1 MADSQERTEQ
11 ATEKRLKEVRRKGEL
26 SSSKDLG
33 AWLSIGAAA
42 ASMPALIQ
50 AMQSNAASQFTLV
63 TQVIDHPTPQRAVQA
78 LDAGMGSIIPTL
90 TPMLL
95 SVVVAVIAGAV
106 LQGGPH
112 FKAFSVS
119 FKSFDPIAGLKRIFG
134 TQALWEGAKALLK
147 TAVVGLV
154 LFSVIQGVV
163 PQLIGSGF
171 LPLDQVVGIA
181 HTSLTVLIET
191 AVVAG
196 LVVAGLDVLVVR
208 RRNLKRMRMSK
219 REVKDESKSSEGDP
233 LIKGQRRARA
243 FAMSRRRMMDAVRTA
258 DVVVLNPTHIAVA
271 LKYEPGKSAPRV
283 VAKGADEVAARIR
296 ENAKEHRIPMV
307 HDIPLART
315 LHKVCEVGDEI
326 PQDLYGAVAQVLAF
340 VFALKSRGAA
350 QGVHKLAAS
359 TVLV

>member
-26 SSSKDLG
+26 STSKDLG
-33 AWLSIGAAA
+33 AWLSIAAA
-42 ASMPALIQ
+42 AAAMPALIQ
-50 AMQSNAASQFTLV
+50 AVESNAQGQFALV
-63 TQVIDHPTPQRAVQA
+63 VEVIRDPTRARALQVLNTGFA
-78 LDAGMGSIIPTL
+78 SIIPTL
-90 TPMLL
+90 GPLFAA
-95 SVVVAVIAGAV
+95 VVIAVVAGAV

-112 FKAFSVS
+112 FKMFSVS

-134 TQALWEGAKALLK
+134 TQALWEGAKALMK

-154 LFSVIQGVV
+154 LFSVIQSVV

-181 HTSLTVLIET
+181 QSSLTVLIET
-191 AVVAG
+191 AVIAG
-196 LVVAGLDVLVVR
+196 LVVGAIDVLVVR

-219 REVKDESKSSEGDP
+219 REVKDENKSSEGDP
-233 LIKGQRRARA
+233 MIKGQRRARA
-243 FAMSRRRMMDAVRTA
+243 FAMSRARMMDAVRTA
-258 DVVVLNPTHIAVA
+258 DVIILNPTHIAVA

-315 LHKVCEVGDEI
+315 LNKLCDVGDEI
-326 PQDLYGAVAQVLAF
+326 PHELYSAVAQVLAF
-340 VFALKSRGAA
+340 VFALKSRGAG